1 MACPSLT
8 LSVQDFVEQTQRG
21 SSINDNYFF
30 VFNHKPI
37 LAKIYIKNHMIEIPD
52 LHDIV
57 LEKGSDGKNSL
68 FFMPKSFIYENPK
81 TKRTLDDMPR
91 IILEGEEL
99 SMSMEQKDE
108 VYTMTITIR

>member
-1 MACPSLT
+1 MACPSMT
-8 LSVQDFVEQTQRG
+8 ISVQDFVERTKRG

-37 LAKIYIKNHMIEIPD
+37 VAKIYIGHHHIEIPD

-57 LEKGSDGKNSL
+57 LEKGKDGKNSL
-68 FFMPKSFIYENPK
+68 FFMPQSFIYENPK
-81 TKRTLDDMPR
+81 AKRTLDDMPR

-99 SMSMEQKDE
+99 SMSMEQNDE
-108 VYTMTITIR
+108 AYTMTIKIR

>member
-1 MACPSLT
+1 MTCPSLT
-8 LSVQDFVEQTQRG
+8 FSVQNFVERTKRG

-37 LAKIYIKNHMIEIPD
+37 VAKIYIGKQMIELPD

-57 LEKGSDGKNSL
+57 LEKGKDGRNSL

-81 TKRTLDDMPR
+81 AKRTLDDMTR

-99 SMSMEQKDE
+99 SMSMEQNDE
-108 VYTMTITIR
+108 AYTMTIKIR

>member
-1 MACPSLT
+1 MTCPSLT
-8 LSVQDFVEQTQRG
+8 LSMQDFVERTKRG

-37 LAKIYIKNHMIEIPD
+37 VAKIYIDNHMIELPD

-57 LEKGSDGKNSL
+57 LEKGTDGKNSL
-68 FFMPKSFIYENPK
+68 FFMPQSFIYENPK
-81 TKRTLDDMPR
+81 AKRTLDDMPR

-99 SMSMEQKDE
+99 SISMEQNNE
-108 VYTMTITIR
+108 AYTMSIKIR